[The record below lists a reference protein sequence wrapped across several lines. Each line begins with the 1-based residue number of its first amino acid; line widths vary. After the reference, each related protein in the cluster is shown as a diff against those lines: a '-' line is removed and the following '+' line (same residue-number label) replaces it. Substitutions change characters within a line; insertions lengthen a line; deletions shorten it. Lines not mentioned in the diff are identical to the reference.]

1 METIKQFFS
10 KTNNRESDD
19 EDICDEESDYE
30 SVEEDENI
38 LEFIENDKKIEYED
52 GKREIYH
59 ISLSKLFNLLDNEDI
74 NFSKLNRVIDKE
86 RVESAFQNFSINQSD
101 PIILANIEGK
111 AGFDILDGQ
120 HRLTFLKKNRERFNG
135 NEKLVLD
142 IRYLENEE
150 EYGKLLD
157 IINNRMNF
165 SKSQLNK
172 YLLLGVKEGLKEK
185 LENKRLGKDIYGKQ
199 RPFIRWDELQD
210 ALVNTKT
217 YKDSDNKVED
227 ILGKL
232 VKLNH
237 HISRNKDIYEKYIG
251 KSKTILKK
259 AFDMHLF
266 LGIDKKYKII
276 KMIDE
281 M

>member
-1 METIKQFFS
+1 METIKHFFG

-52 GKREIYH
+52 DKRDIYH
-59 ISLSKLFNLLDNEDI
+59 ISLSKLFHLIDNEDI
-74 NFSKLNRVIDKE
+74 NFSKLNRVIDME
-86 RVESAFQNFSINQSD
+86 RVGTAFRNFSINQSD
-101 PIILANIEGK
+101 PIILANIKGK

-120 HRLTFLKKNRERFNG
+120 HRLTFLTKNRERFNG
-135 NEKLVLD
+135 NEKIVLD

-157 IINNRMNF
+157 VINNRMNF

-185 LENKRLGKDIYGKQ
+185 LENKRLGKDIYGKN

-227 ILGKL
+227 ILEKL

-251 KSKTILKK
+251 KSKNILKK